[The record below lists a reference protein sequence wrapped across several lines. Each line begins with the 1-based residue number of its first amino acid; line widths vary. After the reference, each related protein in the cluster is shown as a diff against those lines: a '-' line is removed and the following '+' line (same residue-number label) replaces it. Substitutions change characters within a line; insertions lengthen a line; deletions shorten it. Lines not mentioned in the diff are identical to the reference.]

1 MNHGAGFLRYDASA
15 GDRLIGRARRLA
27 FGSAARLRRAAT
39 RLAGDD
45 GLALACAIVD
55 MVMAGEPPAGW
66 PIAAM
71 IELLDTPA
79 GRRDRQVERLLAELR
94 MIETDLLARRIRRPP
109 ARHLHRRFRVHVGA

>member
-1 MNHGAGFLRYDASA
+1 MSPGAGLLRRGASA

-27 FGSAARLRRAAT
+27 LGSPARLRRAAT

-45 GLALACAIVD
+45 GLALACVVVD
-55 MVMAGEPPAGW
+55 MIAAGEPPAGW
-66 PIAAM
+66 PIAEM

-94 MIETDLLARRIRRPP
+94 MIETDLLALSDGD
-109 ARHLHRRFRVHVGA
+109 AASTAQAA